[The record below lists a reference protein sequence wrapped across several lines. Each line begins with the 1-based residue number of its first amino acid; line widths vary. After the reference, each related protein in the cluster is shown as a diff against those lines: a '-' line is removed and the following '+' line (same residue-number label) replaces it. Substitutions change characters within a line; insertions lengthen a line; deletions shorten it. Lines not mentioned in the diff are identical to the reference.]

1 MNKGCC
7 IVAVHATVHLQEA
20 IERKREEMIRLSSTN
35 HLQSKEVIDA
45 STSLDSLINQYLYL
59 QIKRKPATT

>member
-1 MNKGCC
+1 MS
-7 IVAVHATVHLQEA
+7 IQATVHLKEA

-59 QIKRKPATT
+59 QINRKPATN

>member
-1 MNKGCC
+1 MSTQA
-7 IVAVHATVHLQEA
+7 AVHLEEA
-20 IERKREEMIRLSSTN
+20 IEKKRDEMIRLSSTN

-59 QIKRKPATT
+59 QIKRKPATN

>member
-1 MNKGCC
+1 MS
-7 IVAVHATVHLQEA
+7 IQATVHLNEA

-59 QIKRKPATT
+59 QINRKPATN

>member
-1 MNKGCC
+1 MS
-7 IVAVHATVHLQEA
+7 IQPAVHLKEA

-59 QIKRKPATT
+59 QINRKPATN

>member
-1 MNKGCC
+1 MS
-7 IVAVHATVHLQEA
+7 IQAAVHLKEA

-35 HLQSKEVIDA
+35 HLHSKEVIDA

-59 QIKRKPATT
+59 QINRKPATN

>member
-1 MNKGCC
+1 MSIQAAG
-7 IVAVHATVHLQEA
+7 HLKEA

-59 QIKRKPATT
+59 QINRKPATN